1 MRAEE
6 TPVAGVALKQAV
18 QIGVVVPDLEQATQ
32 LLTSLFGI
40 GPFRFVEWPNR
51 PDSKYF
57 FHGKE
62 EHIKIRQAFT
72 QLGPLELELIQPLE
86 GERNAYR
93 QFLDE
98 RGGGIHHVLFEV
110 NDMDQVVQNLSPRN
124 VEVLQAG
131 TGIRPGTR
139 WALLDTQAGKPGE
152 AALRNSRGAR
162 PHRGRGRPERD
173 RTDLRTSFCGA
184 QLRVSTGARL
194 PRRAANGR

>member
-1 MRAEE
+1 MGADQ
-6 TPVAGVALKQAV
+6 VLLAGVALKQAV
-18 QIGVVVPDLEQATQ
+18 QIGVVVPDLDQATR

-40 GPFRFVEWPNR
+40 GPFRFIEWPNR

-62 EHIKIRQAFT
+62 ERIKIRQAFA
-72 QLGPLELELIQPLE
+72 QVGPLELELIQPLE

-110 NDMDQVVQNLSPRN
+110 EDMDQVVQNLSPQN

-139 WALLDTQAGKPGE
+139 WALLNTQALVGFLLELRQRAPGCD
-152 AALRNSRGAR
+152 G
-162 PHRGRGRPERD
+162 
-173 RTDLRTSFCGA
+173 TSIPDK
-184 QLRVSTGARL
+184 L
-194 PRRAANGR
+194 